1 VCIQITGYKNGKR
14 ALKQEPEAAK
24 RKFSRERSRGVSAM
38 STPIVNPIDPFAHV
52 SHETHE
58 RAYAPAKARERAGAE
73 GDPGENDPLWS
84 PYAPKKARTQSAQAP
99 HVAITESVAP
109 LLPPRGPESLRE
121 HSERHALDGELDIS
135 LQPAHPHSQQ
145 PEHPAAARRDDS
157 IRDLKRLEI
166 TLRRIQREEAAA
178 RIPRA
183 AQLPPVPGLVTP
195 DASDRR
201 RGREMLDFPS
211 PRSLEPERM
220 PPPPTGS
227 RRHKLGALLV
237 ILVASILAA
246 PIGYYFLAGDWS
258 PSSQPAP
265 EPQMASLGAKTDAPP
280 SSIGQQE
287 LRRTM
292 AGDNDRGILA
302 QSEISSQP
310 PETAQPRKSSEG
322 ETVAMVQPRATGAQT
337 SPSSKATRVLDPEEI
352 KLLMKQGQQFI
363 AAGDVVTARTV
374 LQRAAEAGNASAAI
388 ALGATYDPKV
398 LAKLGVVGVSA
409 DVEKARS
416 WYQRAETLGS
426 PDARGRLEALA
437 DR

>member
-1 VCIQITGYKNGKR
+1 
-14 ALKQEPEAAK
+14 
-24 RKFSRERSRGVSAM
+24 M
-38 STPIVNPIDPFAHV
+38 STPPGKPVNPIDPFAHV

-58 RAYAPAKARERAGAE
+58 RAGPERHPVESDSESIRAPYAPTRARERVSAE
-73 GDPGENDPLWS
+73 RHTEENDPFRS
-84 PYAPKKARTQSAQAP
+84 PYAPKKGRTQPVQGP
-99 HVAITESVAP
+99 DVATGEDAASLV
-109 LLPPRGPESLRE
+109 PPREPERLRE
-121 HSERHALDGELDIS
+121 HPERYAVDANESYLFSHSPVFDTS
-135 LQPAHPHSQQ
+135 LQPAHPHSHQHEQ
-145 PEHPAAARRDDS
+145 PAAARRDAD
-157 IRDLKRLEI
+157 IRDLKRLEA
-166 TLRRIQREEAAA
+166 TLRSIQREEAAA

-183 AQLPPVPGLVTP
+183 AQLPPVPGLTP
-195 DASDRR
+195 ADA
-201 RGREMLDFPS
+201 RGRRHGSEMSDFLS

-220 PPPPTGS
+220 APPPTRRS
-227 RRHKLGALLV
+227 RRHRLRAPLI
-237 ILVASILAA
+237 ILIASILAA

-265 EPQMASLGAKTDAPP
+265 TPQLASLSAKTDAPP

-287 LRRTM
+287 LPRTM
-292 AGDNDRGILA
+292 ARDDDRGMLA
-302 QSEISSQP
+302 QSERSSQP